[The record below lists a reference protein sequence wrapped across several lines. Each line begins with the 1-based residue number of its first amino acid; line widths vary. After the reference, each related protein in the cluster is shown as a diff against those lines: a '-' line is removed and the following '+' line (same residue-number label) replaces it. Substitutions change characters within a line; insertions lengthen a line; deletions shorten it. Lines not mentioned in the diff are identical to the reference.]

1 VNFAEFFL
9 TVGVAAA
16 FFSILDQSVWLFVGG
31 LVVGGMFAA
40 PFAAYITRHIK
51 TRFLLVMVGAL
62 ISAISAWNL
71 YSTLAR

>member
-1 VNFAEFFL
+1 
-9 TVGVAAA
+9 
-16 FFSILDQSVWLFVGG
+16 
-31 LVVGGMFAA
+31 MFAA

-51 TRFLLVMVGAL
+51 TRFLLVMVGTL